1 MKGWGNCDITE
12 WPDNVWHM
20 LLLFMPPGS
29 GANTGLETC
38 DPQGVFRLF
47 AFCRPLY
54 ALLPQQARAAICDLL
69 PRARNDTMHSGTQE
83 IDEDPMKRHMEPIIE
98 LIDTMVARAQAQL
111 EAAGDTPATAAGW
124 RAAKQACEN
133 AGEQVRYT
141 PTRAM

>member
-1 MKGWGNCDITE
+1 
-12 WPDNVWHM
+12 M

-38 DPQGVFRLF
+38 DPQAVFRLF

-83 IDEDPMKRHMEPIIE
+83 LDEDTMKGHMEPIIE
-98 LIDTMVARAQAQL
+98 LIDSLVAQAQAQL
-111 EAAGDTPATAAGW
+111 EAVGNTPAMVAAWGT
-124 RAAKQACEN
+124 AKQACEN
-133 AGEQVRYT
+133 VGEQVYN
-141 PTRAM
+141 